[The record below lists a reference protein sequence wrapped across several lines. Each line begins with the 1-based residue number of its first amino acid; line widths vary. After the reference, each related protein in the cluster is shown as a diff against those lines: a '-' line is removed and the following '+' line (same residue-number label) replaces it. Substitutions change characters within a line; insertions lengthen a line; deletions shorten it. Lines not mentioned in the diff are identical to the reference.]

1 MKKLAFL
8 LVLSFLLS
16 NIVFGQFGRTSEMI
30 ITDNAFD
37 KHNEMLSTFLEKNND
52 ELEFWQLDSI
62 ITYHIEESDSTK
74 YMKSIYIRDN
84 ANNKLIFILLQ
95 KPLSGNYWNNKS
107 KSELT
112 LNDDGLQILSLYYQ
126 GDEQEW
132 VLTSKLSNDYDDN
145 GQMLHS
151 TRYIWDI
158 DNELWLNNSKFEYQ
172 YDNQNLNTTVIQ
184 YTTDYETNIWKNYQ
198 KKQILINSLGQEVE
212 QTTLLWNSD
221 SSIWVNSELITYFY
235 ENNLKSDIQYWWDAY
250 EWRLLSKNDVYE
262 IGLNIVVHDGF
273 YYKNDSAW
281 VHNRKKRFEYNDD
294 GNTLLEESYGF
305 VEEDSMW
312 VGYTKYVSIYN
323 LSGQRTVQIKYAWN
337 NDINNWR
344 FLHKNT
350 FEYNEQGLVF
360 FNSSFGWFEL
370 ENIWNR
376 DWSNIYYYS
385 NPSSI
390 YNNNMV
396 NLSINISP
404 NPSTYQIS
412 INYDA
417 SSYQNVVYS
426 IFTIS
431 GKVVD
436 EGLIPQ
442 SNTINVSKLDAG
454 YYLIKLEVGVKRY
467 SGKFLKL

>member
-1 MKKLAFL
+1 
-8 LVLSFLLS
+8 
-16 NIVFGQFGRTSEMI
+16 
-30 ITDNAFD
+30 
-37 KHNEMLSTFLEKNND
+37 
-52 ELEFWQLDSI
+52 
-62 ITYHIEESDSTK
+62 
-74 YMKSIYIRDN
+74 
-84 ANNKLIFILLQ
+84 
-95 KPLSGNYWNNKS
+95 
-107 KSELT
+107 
-112 LNDDGLQILSLYYQ
+112 
-126 GDEQEW
+126 
-132 VLTSKLSNDYDDN
+132 
-145 GQMLHS
+145 MLHS

-184 YTTDYETNIWKNYQ
+184 YHTDYETNIWKKYQ

-323 LSGQRTVQIKYAWN
+323 LSGQRTVLIKYAWN

-390 YNNNMV
+390 YDNNMV
-396 NLSINISP
+396 NLAISISP
-404 NPSTYQIS
+404 NPSTNQIS
-412 INYDA
+412 INYDDY
-417 SSYQNVVYS
+417 SNQNTIYS
-426 IFTIS
+426 IYTIS

-442 SNTINVSKLDAG
+442 SNTINVNKLDAG
-454 YYLIKLEVGVKRY
+454 YYLLKLEVGIKRY